1 MRPLR
6 NCGLW
11 GKTAASASRHAIMTP
26 SADPRN
32 PLEEAAH
39 HETVLEVNTQRIA
52 RVYAEALLRAAE
64 RHDLAAEIFDE
75 LQALVDQVFKADP
88 LFEEFLSSGAVDRKR
103 KAEIIE
109 STFAGRASDLFINF
123 LLVLNDHDRAGL
135 LRPIRAAYRELL
147 DKRAGKMRV
156 QVSSAVALAQDQQER
171 LRAELQAAFHK
182 EPVLETQ
189 VDPGLLG
196 GMVVRVGDWLYD
208 LSVRAQLDNIRGQI
222 ISRSTHEMQ
231 SGRNIFSA

>member
-1 MRPLR
+1 
-6 NCGLW
+6 
-11 GKTAASASRHAIMTP
+11 MTP
-26 SADPRN
+26 SADPKN
-32 PLEEAAH
+32 PIAEAAH

-64 RHDLAAEIFDE
+64 SQELAAEIFEE

-109 STFAGRASDLFINF
+109 STFAGRAGDLFINF
-123 LLVLNDHDRAGL
+123 LLVLNDHERAGL
-135 LRPIRAAYRELL
+135 LRPIRDAYRELL
-147 DKRAGKMRV
+147 DERAGRMRV
-156 QVSSAVALAQDQQER
+156 QVQSAVALAQDQQER

-189 VDPGLLG
+189 VDPNLLG

-208 LSVRAQLDNIRGQI
+208 LSVRTQLENIRDQI
-222 ISRSTHEMQ
+222 IARSSYEIQ
-231 SGRNIFSA
+231 SGRNRFSADT

>member
-1 MRPLR
+1 
-6 NCGLW
+6 
-11 GKTAASASRHAIMTP
+11 MTP
-26 SADPRN
+26 NADSKN
-32 PLEEAAH
+32 PIEEAAH

-64 RHDLAAEIFDE
+64 SHGLAAELFEE

-103 KAEIIE
+103 KAEVIE
-109 STFAGRASDLFINF
+109 SAFAGRAGDLFINF
-123 LLVLNDHDRAGL
+123 LLVLNDHERAGL
-135 LRPIRAAYRELL
+135 LRPIRDAYRELL
-147 DKRAGKMRV
+147 DERAGKMRV
-156 QVSSAVALAQDQQER
+156 QVKSAVALAQDQQER

-189 VDPGLLG
+189 VDPNLLG

-208 LSVRAQLDNIRGQI
+208 LSVRAQLENIRDQI
-222 ISRSTHEMQ
+222 IARSSYEIQ
-231 SGRNIFSA
+231 SGRNRFSADT